1 MDAVARIGPAHAYTV
16 CAGRSKTR
24 SGAKT
29 VAMKTIHLNAFNQ
42 CSAALQSFGQFR
54 NPRDR
59 TSQGYTS
66 AAFWVELARMLE
78 GAGFDSLFFADVHGA
93 YDVYRGSAEAGI
105 RHAVQFPGDDPTVLF
120 PAMAQATRHLGFIS
134 TYSTSYYPPFHTAKL
149 FSSLDHFTEGRVGWN
164 IVTSYLA
171 SACRNGMGE
180 MLPHDQRYERAEEY
194 MEVVYKLW
202 EASWEEDA
210 VVRDSGRDMHT
221 DPARVH
227 AINHKGKYFDVA
239 GPHMCEPSPQRTPL
253 LLQAGQSSRGIAFGA
268 RHGEALFVTYPTIEA
283 ARVRVG
289 RIRNAI
295 RDEGRDPDHV
305 KLLAGIAAVVAE
317 TEEEARLK
325 ERRLRSYASPEG
337 AFALFGGWTGVD
349 LAKFR
354 EGEPLDRFP
363 SEGIKAAARWFSA
376 AHPGQVMT
384 LADAREEM
392 KLASLIP
399 LIVGDPAHVADEIE
413 RWVDETGIDGLN
425 LVPIYQPGSFEE
437 FIDLVIPELRRRGR
451 VRNGYDGATLREH
464 LFGAGNPRLLPD
476 HPAHRI
482 VGGHS
487 RKIEAAAD

>member
-1 MDAVARIGPAHAYTV
+1 
-16 CAGRSKTR
+16 
-24 SGAKT
+24 
-29 VAMKTIHLNAFNQ
+29 MKTIHLVGFNQ

-66 AAFWVELARMLE
+66 TRFWVELARLLE
-78 GAGFDSLFFADVHGA
+78 AGGFDALFFADVHGA
-93 YDVYRGSAEAGI
+93 YDVYRGSSEAGI
-105 RHAVQFPGDDPTVLF
+105 RHAVQFPGNDPTVLF
-120 PAMAQATRHLGFIS
+120 PALAQATRHLGFIS
-134 TYSTSYYPPFHTAKL
+134 TYSTTYYPPFHTAKL

-210 VVRDSGRDMHT
+210 VVRDSARDMHT

-227 AINHKGKYFDVA
+227 AINYRGRYFEVA

-253 LLQAGQSSRGIAFGA
+253 LLQAGQSSRGITFGA

-283 ARVRVG
+283 TRVRVA
-289 RIRNAI
+289 RIRERVRAA
-295 RDEGRDPDHV
+295 GRDPDHV
-305 KLLAGIAAVVAE
+305 KLLAGLAVVVAE
-317 TEEEARLK
+317 TDEEARLR
-325 ERRLRSYASPEG
+325 ERRLRSYASADG
-337 AFALFGGWTGVD
+337 AFALFSGWTGID
-349 LAKFR
+349 LAQFR
-354 EGEPLDRFP
+354 EDEPLDRFP
-363 SEGIKAAARWFSA
+363 SEGIKSAARWFA
-376 AHPGQVMT
+376 AAYPGRTLT

-399 LIVGDPAHVADEIE
+399 LVVGEPARVAGEIE
-413 RWVDETGIDGLN
+413 RWVDETGIDGIN

-437 FIDLVIPELRRRGR
+437 FIDLVVPELRRRGR
-451 VRNGYDGATLREH
+451 LRTSYEGATLREQ
-464 LFGAGNPRLLPD
+464 LFGPGHRRLLPD
-476 HPAHRI
+476 HPAYRI
-482 VGGHS
+482 AGMS
-487 RKIEAAAD
+487 